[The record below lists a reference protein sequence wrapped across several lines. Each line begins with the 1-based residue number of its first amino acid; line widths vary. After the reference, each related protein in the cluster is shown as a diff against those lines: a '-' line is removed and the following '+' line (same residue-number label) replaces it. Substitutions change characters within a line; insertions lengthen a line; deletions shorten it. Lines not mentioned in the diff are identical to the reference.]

1 MSSPAAA
8 CTGTSRSSTRPS
20 SPRPVLVGID
30 GSITDT
36 WAVRAAALEA
46 AAGRSRLVFVSI
58 AGRAGMA
65 YCLRQAHRIVAATA
79 PGVSVDEVEDHA
91 AAGALVEL
99 STQAAAVVVGRPD
112 QLGLEG
118 LVAASVAHQVATYAE
133 CPVLV
138 VPDPAEPVEARRP
151 GQARTSGLG
160 VVLGVD
166 AGESAE
172 AAVGFAFDHSARRGL
187 PLTAVR
193 ACAPLPDA
201 HRGGVIPDQFHAAED
216 RFLSEA
222 LAGWCEKYPDV
233 SVSRQNHDWHAAR
246 ILVEA
251 SRIADLV
258 VVGARGSGGF
268 DNLRLGSVSEAVM
281 RHAWCTV
288 AIVR

>member
-1 MSSPAAA
+1 MR
-8 CTGTSRSSTRPS
+8 CPS
-20 SPRPVLVGID
+20 SRRVLVGLD

-36 WAVRAAALEA
+36 WAVKAAALEA
-46 AAGRSRLVFVSI
+46 AAGKSRLVLVSV

-65 YCLRQAHRIVAATA
+65 YCLREAHRIVAATA

-91 AAGALVEL
+91 AARALVEL
-99 STQAAAVVVGRPD
+99 STEAAAVVVGRPD
-112 QLGLEG
+112 HLGLEG
-118 LVAASVAHQVATYAE
+118 LVAASVAHQVATYAV

-138 VPDPAEPVEARRP
+138 VPDPVEPVDARRP
-151 GQARTSGLG
+151 GQVRSSGLG

-166 AGESAE
+166 SGESAE
-172 AAVGFAFDHSARRGL
+172 AAIGYAFDQSARRSL

-193 ACAPLPDA
+193 AWTPIADA
-201 HRGGVIPDQFHAAED
+201 RVCGVLPDQFHNAED

-233 SVSRQNHDWHAAR
+233 RVSHQNHGWHAAR

-251 SRIADLV
+251 SRTADLV
-258 VVGARGSGGF
+258 VVGARGAGGF
-268 DNLRLGSVSEAVM
+268 ENLRLGSVSDAVM
-281 RHAWCTV
+281 RHASCTV

>member
-1 MSSPAAA
+1 MVISQAR
-8 CTGTSRSSTRPS
+8 SRRDRRIDHRHVGGQNSGAGGGGRKSGL
-20 SPRPVLVGID
+20 VLV
-30 GSITDT
+30 SM
-36 WAVRAAALEA
+36 
-46 AAGRSRLVFVSI
+46 
-58 AGRAGMA
+58 AGRAGVA
-65 YCLRQAHRIVAATA
+65 YCVRQAHRIVAAIA
-79 PGVSVDEVEDHA
+79 PGVSVDEVEDHGA
-91 AAGALVEL
+91 ARALVEL
-99 STQAAAVVVGRPD
+99 STEAAAAVVGRPD
-112 QLGLEG
+112 HLGLEG
-118 LVAASVAHQVATYAE
+118 LVAASVAHQVATYAV

-151 GQARTSGLG
+151 GQVRTSGLG

-172 AAVGFAFDHSARRGL
+172 AAVGFAFDHAARRGL

-193 ACAPLPDA
+193 AWTPIAEA
-201 HRGGVIPDQFHAAED
+201 HAGGGIPDQFYAAED

-233 SVSRQNHDWHAAR
+233 SVSRQNHGWHAAR

-258 VVGARGSGGF
+258 VVGARGAGGF
-268 DNLRLGSVSEAVM
+268 ESLRLGSVSDAVM
-281 RHAWCTV
+281 RHASCTV